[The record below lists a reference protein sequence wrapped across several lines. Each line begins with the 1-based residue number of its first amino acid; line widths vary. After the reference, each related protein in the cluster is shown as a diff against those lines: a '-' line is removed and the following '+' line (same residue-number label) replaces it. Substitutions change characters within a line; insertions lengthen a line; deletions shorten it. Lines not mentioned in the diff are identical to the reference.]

1 MTVFDVNMTARDG
14 RSAGEFA
21 SRTGPYQKDV
31 RPQNNVRS
39 KSTALKSARQTTL
52 NSDVRL
58 EGIGVHSGNP
68 SCIIL
73 HPAESGSGITFLRR
87 AEGDQIDQLIPA
99 HVSNVGDP
107 RLCTVL
113 GDPEDMYVATVEH
126 LLAALRGMNVD
137 NVLIEIDAAEVPVM
151 DGSSGAFV
159 DAIRMVGTRKQSA
172 PRRYIR
178 VLRQVE
184 ASHGKA
190 HAVLRPHDG
199 TRFDIE
205 IDFES
210 EAIGHQRFITE
221 LTPEVFARD
230 ISRARTFGFLAEAK
244 QLRAMGLAQGSSF
257 DNSVVIDEDRVLNVE
272 GLRYEDEFVRHKLL
286 DAIGDLAL
294 AGSQILGEYKSVCGG
309 HKLNSMILEALFADE
324 DNWCY
329 EDAVSVEDRG
339 RYPTP
344 VGAPV
349 GLQAASQPV
358 AAAKA

>member
-99 HVSNVGDP
+99 HVSNVGDT

-210 EAIGHQRFITE
+210 EAIGHQRFI
-221 LTPEVFARD
+221 
-230 ISRARTFGFLAEAK
+230 
-244 QLRAMGLAQGSSF
+244 QC
-257 DNSVVIDEDRVLNVE
+257 VL
-272 GLRYEDEFVRHKLL
+272 
-286 DAIGDLAL
+286 
-294 AGSQILGEYKSVCGG
+294 Q
-309 HKLNSMILEALFADE
+309 
-324 DNWCY
+324 
-329 EDAVSVEDRG
+329 
-339 RYPTP
+339 
-344 VGAPV
+344 
-349 GLQAASQPV
+349 
-358 AAAKA
+358 